1 MKIKISGM
9 MDYIQDESVPVGG
22 DVGISA
28 ERVRERTMASL
39 SAAPK
44 GRGKSLRAGRIL
56 LIAAAVAAV
65 LSVSV
70 AASRGFGLKE
80 MQGTVP
86 DSGATVTVPGL
97 SGTPEYQAALE
108 WQGYLDEWYKT
119 GENENDPYNTHWD
132 VYDYEA
138 AHSQLARDTLDSIV
152 EKYGL
157 RMKTK
162 VHTSV
167 ESLEELYS
175 ELGADGFL
183 PEMPKSREY
192 DAGGREFDAEG
203 GVFDGGGF
211 AFFCAADLPGG
222 YVKYSLYCYA
232 KGIFDYGWHEYDYGY
247 EDWNYTT
254 DEGIEVMLA
263 LGSAQ
268 SVIAA
273 DLENC
278 FVRVNVDSGTHNIM
292 QAHCSYGEPTLDRAD
307 LEAIADI
314 FDLAAIDALVAQRR

>member
-9 MDYIQDESVPVGG
+9 MDYIQDESVRVGG
-22 DVGISA
+22 WAGVSA
-28 ERVRERTMASL
+28 ERVKERTMANL
-39 SAAPK
+39 GAAPK
-44 GRGKSLRAGRIL
+44 GRGKSLRVSRIL

-65 LSVSV
+65 LSVSAV
-70 AASRGFGLKE
+70 ASRGFGLRE

-86 DSGATVTVPGL
+86 DSGSTVTVPGL

-132 VYDYEA
+132 VYDYEG

-192 DAGGREFDAEG
+192 DASGREFEAEG
-203 GVFDGGGF
+203 RVFDGGGF
-211 AFFCAADLPGG
+211 AFFCAADFPGG
-222 YVKYSLYCYA
+222 YVKYSIRCYA

-254 DEGIEVMLA
+254 AEGVEVMLA

-268 SVIAA
+268 SIIAA

-278 FVRVNVDSGTHNIM
+278 FIRVNIHSGTHNIM
-292 QAHCSYGEPTLDRAD
+292 QAHSSYGEPTLDRED

-314 FDLAAIDALVAQRR
+314 FDLAAIDALVAQSR

>member
-9 MDYIQDESVPVGG
+9 MDYIQDDSVPVGG
-22 DVGISA
+22 SA
-28 ERVRERTMASL
+28 GVSVENIKERTMSGL
-39 SAAPK
+39 GDAPK

-65 LSVSV
+65 LSVSAV
-70 AASRGFGLKE
+70 ASRGFGLKE
-80 MQGTVP
+80 MQGTIP

-108 WQGYLDEWYKT
+108 WMEYRDEWQKT

-132 VYDYEA
+132 VYDYEG

-162 VHTSV
+162 VHTWV

-183 PEMPKSREY
+183 PEASSREY
-192 DAGGREFDAEG
+192 DANGREFDIEG
-203 GVFDGGGF
+203 TVFDGGGF
-211 AFFCAADLPGG
+211 AFFSATDLPGG
-222 YVKYSLYCYA
+222 SVKYSIYCYA
-232 KGIFDYGWHEYDYGY
+232 KGIFDLGWHEYDYGY

-254 DEGIEVMLA
+254 DEGVEVMVA

-268 SVIAA
+268 SIIAA

-278 FVRVNVDSGTHNIM
+278 FVLVDILSGTHNIM
-292 QAHCSYGEPTLDRAD
+292 QAHASYGEYKVTQED
-307 LEAIADI
+307 LEAIADS